1 MNKLKE
7 KYKAKIA
14 ELDARMEE
22 LKKIEFNDEVY
33 DEMMSIMATTN
44 RYLRAMGAS
53 EEELYDI

>member
-22 LKKIEFNDEVY
+22 LKKMEFNDEVY

-44 RYLRAMGAS
+44 RYLRAMGTS

>member
-22 LKKIEFNDEVY
+22 LKKMEFNDEVY